1 MKKSPVP
8 LVLSYEK
15 GSLLLSGLPPGAPWL
30 PGWMVW
36 DPRAGGHRCLAMQ
49 YRALVRLLVRRGEPY
64 RDEAQGYPTLALVD
78 DALPE
83 PYPYQREALEAW
95 SGGKRGIVELPT
107 GAGKTHLA
115 LRAICAVQRGTLVL
129 APTLDLVAQWCG
141 VLEKELGIVPGAVG
155 GGSYDLAPVTVS
167 TYASAYRKGEL
178 FGHRFCLAIFDECH
192 HLGGRGYSRIGEVL
206 IAPYRLGLSATP
218 NRPEGAG
225 RPLREL
231 IGPVIYRRTI
241 GELKGKYLAGYRTEI
256 LLAELTPGEQEA
268 YRKARETYLGFA
280 RERGISLGSAGEWR
294 RFVFA
299 ASRGA
304 EGRAALDAY
313 YRQRR
318 IAFAPERKF
327 TVLAELLRRHRH
339 ERVLI
344 FTNDNHTAYE
354 VARRYFLPIITHQTR
369 IRERRMILESFRE
382 NRWPFLV
389 TSRVLNEGVDVP
401 AANIAVILSGSASVT
416 EHVQRLG
423 RILRK
428 APGKEAVLY
437 EVLSPT
443 PGERSVSN
451 RRRQHDAYR

>member
-1 MKKSPVP
+1 MTGSRAPIV
-8 LVLSYEK
+8 LVYDQ
-15 GSLLLSGLPPGAPWL
+15 GSLLMSGLPPGVSWL
-30 PGWMVW
+30 PQWMVW
-36 DPRAGGHRCLAMQ
+36 DARAGGYRCLAMH
-49 YRALVRLLVRRGEPY
+49 YRALVRLLVRRGEPHT
-64 RDEAQGYPTLALVD
+64 DEVPGYPSLDIRD
-78 DALPE
+78 DALPD

-115 LRAICAVQRGTLVL
+115 LRAICAVQRGALIL
-129 APTLDLVAQWCG
+129 APTLDLVAQWCA
-141 VLEKELGIVPGAVG
+141 VLEKNLGITPGAVG

-218 NRPEGAG
+218 DRPEVGG
-225 RPLREL
+225 RSLHEL
-231 IGPVIYRRTI
+231 IGPIIYRRSI
-241 GELKGKYLAGYRTEI
+241 GELAGSYLAGYRTEVVH
-256 LLAELTPGEQEA
+256 AELTAPEQEA
-268 YRKARETYLGFA
+268 YRTARETYLEFA
-280 RERGISLGSAGEWR
+280 RKRGITLGSAANWR
-294 RFVFA
+294 KFVFA

-313 YRQRR
+313 HRQRR

-327 TVLAELLRRHRH
+327 TLLVELLRRHRQ
-339 ERVLI
+339 EQVLI
-344 FTNDNHTAYE
+344 FTNDNDTAHE
-354 VARRYFLPIITHQTR
+354 VARRYFIPIITHQTR
-369 IRERRMILESFRE
+369 IRERRLILEKFRE

-401 AANIAVILSGSASVT
+401 AANIAIILSGSASVR

-437 EVLSPT
+437 EVLSQT
-443 PGERSVSN
+443 PAERGVSE